1 MARRKGRFGVILREE
16 RIPLPALDNYLLRLV
31 ERGKGG
37 AITFDET
44 VMVVAP
50 SRPNWL
56 SRTTPG
62 FSCRPDAA
70 F

>member
-44 VMVVAP
+44 VMVMAP
-50 SRPNWL
+50 APAKPSKLVVQANARFFVP
-56 SRTTPG
+56 T
-62 FSCRPDAA
+62 
-70 F
+70 

>member
-50 SRPNWL
+50 IAQ
-56 SRTTPG
+56 